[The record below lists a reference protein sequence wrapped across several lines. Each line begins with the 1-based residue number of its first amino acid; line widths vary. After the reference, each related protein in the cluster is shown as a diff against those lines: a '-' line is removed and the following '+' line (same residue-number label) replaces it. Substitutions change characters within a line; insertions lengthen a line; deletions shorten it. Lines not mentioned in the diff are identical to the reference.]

1 MKKFYLILLLAVT
14 AATSVLA
21 QPAKTQRLQSIT
33 LNRPVVKPA
42 TGISATGFTAN
53 WEPVA
58 GAEAY
63 CVYVYTKDVAPS
75 DGEYSLA
82 DEDFNGI
89 TSGSIITPAGGD
101 EYSVDLSA
109 YGYAFTY
116 GWEIYAYPT
125 FAPSLVA
132 GLLYS
137 PYLYLVNNDGNYKV
151 ILTTLSSHNDEIR
164 VESHGTGE
172 KQVVTYQVD
181 LSTQGGGTGLYT
193 KELEFNN
200 GSRDLFFSTI
210 NVTAPVGQADYT
222 DRVQVVQEL
231 KAGDEVYNYIAADE
245 AVMAEDD
252 WGFEI
257 TSKQFT
263 LNSNYLN
270 GHTQVYYDVYAA
282 TYDYSTPNGSVPYT
296 LVTSPYSQRVLVDL
310 VNHTS
315 QVLED
320 ATAIS
325 DLKVDDNARQHD
337 DAWYDLT
344 GRRVANPTQGIYI
357 HGGKKVV
364 VK

>member
-1 MKKFYLILLLAVT
+1 MKKFYSILSLVLI
-14 AATSVLA
+14 AATSA
-21 QPAKTQRLQSIT
+21 QAQQAKAPRLQSIT
-33 LNRPVVKPA
+33 LDRPVAKPA

-53 WEPVA
+53 WEAVN

-75 DGEYSLA
+75 DGEYTLI

-89 TSGSIITPAGGD
+89 TSGSIIEPAGGD
-101 EYSVDLSA
+101 EYGVNLSD

-137 PYLYLVNNDGNYKV
+137 PYLYLVNNGGNYKV
-151 ILTTLSSHNDEIR
+151 LLTTLSSHNDEIR
-164 VESHGTGE
+164 VESHGSGE
-172 KQVVTYQVD
+172 KQVVTYNVD
-181 LSTQGGGTGLYT
+181 LSAQGGGTGTYT
-193 KELEFNN
+193 KELEFSN
-200 GSRDLFFSTI
+200 GTRDLFFSTI

-222 DRVQVVQEL
+222 DRVQVVQQL
-231 KAGDEVYNYIAADE
+231 KAGDEVYTNIAGDE

-252 WGFEI
+252 WGYEI
-257 TSKQFT
+257 TSKQFS
-263 LNSNYLN
+263 LNSHYLN

-310 VNHTS
+310 ANHTS
-315 QVLED
+315 QVID
-320 ATAIS
+320 DPTAIS
-325 DLKVDDNARQHD
+325 DLKVDNNAREHD

-344 GRRVANPTQGIYI
+344 GRRVTNPTRGIYI
-357 HGGKKVV
+357 HNGKKVV

>member
-1 MKKFYLILLLAVT
+1 MKKHYLIFTLVLL
-14 AATSVLA
+14 SVAGMSA
-21 QPAKTQRLQSIT
+21 QTLKAPRLQSVT
-33 LNRPVVKPA
+33 LDKPVVKPA
-42 TGISATGFTAN
+42 TAITANGFTAN

-63 CVYVYTKDVAPS
+63 CVYVYIKDIAPS
-75 DGEYSLA
+75 DGEFILA

-89 TSGSIITPAGGD
+89 TSGSIIEPAGGD
-101 EYSVDLSA
+101 EYGVNLSD

-137 PYLYLVNNDGNYKV
+137 PYLYLVNNGGNYKV
-151 ILTTLSSHNDEIR
+151 LLTTLSSHNDEIR
-164 VESHGTGE
+164 IESHGSGE
-172 KQVVTYQVD
+172 KQVVTYNVD
-181 LSTQGGGTGLYT
+181 LSAQGGGTGTYT
-193 KELEFNN
+193 KELEFSN
-200 GSRDLFFSTI
+200 GTRDLFFSTI

-222 DRVQVVQEL
+222 DRVQVVQQL
-231 KAGDEVYNYIAADE
+231 KAGDEVYTNIAGDE

-252 WGFEI
+252 WGYEI
-257 TSKQFT
+257 TSKQFS
-263 LNSNYLN
+263 LNSHYLN

-310 VNHTS
+310 ANHTS
-315 QVLED
+315 QVID
-320 ATAIS
+320 DPTAIS
-325 DLKVDDNARQHD
+325 DLKVDNNAREHD

-344 GRRVANPTQGIYI
+344 GRRVTNPTRGIYI
-357 HGGKKVV
+357 HNGKKVV

>member
-1 MKKFYLILLLAVT
+1 MKKHYLIFTLVLL
-14 AATSVLA
+14 SVAGMNA
-21 QPAKTQRLQSIT
+21 QTLKAPRLQSVT
-33 LNRPVVKPA
+33 LDKPVVKPA
-42 TGISATGFTAN
+42 TAITANGFTAN

-63 CVYVYTKDVAPS
+63 CVYVYIKDIAPS
-75 DGEYSLA
+75 DGEFILA

-89 TSGSIITPAGGD
+89 TSGSIISPAGGD
-101 EYSVDLSA
+101 EYGVNLSD

-116 GWEIYAYPT
+116 GWEAYAYPT

-137 PYLYLVNNDGNYKV
+137 PYLYLVNDGGHYKV

-181 LSTQGGGTGLYT
+181 LSAQGGGTGVYT
-193 KELEFNN
+193 KELEFDN

-210 NVTAPVGQADYT
+210 NVTAPVGQADYV
-222 DRVQVVQEL
+222 DRVQVTQQL
-231 KAGDEVYNYIAADE
+231 KAGDEVYTYVAADE

-252 WGFEI
+252 WGNEVS
-257 TSKQFT
+257 SKTFT
-263 LNSNYLN
+263 LNPNYLN
-270 GHTQVYYDVYAA
+270 GHTEVYYDVYAA
-282 TYDYSTPNGSVPYT
+282 TYDYSTPNGSLPYT

-310 VNHTS
+310 ANRTS
-315 QVLED
+315 EVIEGP
-320 ATAIS
+320 TAITE
-325 DLKVDDNARQHD
+325 VQAQPATGGD

-344 GRRVANPTQGIYI
+344 GRRVTNPTAGIYI
-357 HGGKKVV
+357 HNGKKVI